1 MIRLVFALILTSC
14 VPAFS
19 QTGEPNALNATPAV
33 PTVTFTLN
41 WDKGSPNW
49 YSVAIQSVGLASY
62 RSTPG
67 ERDGGSDADVYS
79 VQFTASKETLEK
91 IFELAKDANYFQGE
105 FDYKKGRIAHTGDKT
120 LVYQDGPKRIETTFN
135 WSQNQSVQRLA
146 DYFQGISITMEFGR
160 RLDHLY
166 RFEKLGLDRDLKRME
181 ELKRSN
187 QLPEVQALQPVLK
200 KIANDRSVVN
210 VARQRALRLMGESDA
225 PARSVV
231 NGR

>member
-1 MIRLVFALILTSC
+1 MIRLVLAVIFLSCLPALG
-14 VPAFS
+14 

-41 WDKGSPNW
+41 WDKGDPNW
-49 YSVAIQSVGLASY
+49 YSVAIQSVGIASY

-67 ERDGGSDADVYS
+67 ERAGVSDDDVYT
-79 VQFTASKETLEK
+79 VQFTASEETRQK

-105 FDYKKGRIAHTGDKT
+105 FDYKKGKIAHTGDKT
-120 LVYQDGPKRIETTFN
+120 LTYQDGPRRYEATFN
-135 WSQNQSVQRLA
+135 WSQNQSIQRLA

-160 RLDHLY
+160 KLEHLY
-166 RFEKLGLDRDLKRME
+166 RFEKLGVDRELKRME
-181 ELKRSN
+181 ELKKSN
-187 QLPEVQALQPVLK
+187 QLPEVQALQPILK
-200 KIANDRSVVN
+200 KIANDRAVVN
-210 VARQRALRLMGESDA
+210 VARQRALRLMGQSDA